1 MVNIKSCLLVCALFS
16 YGVHSQSIV
25 STNVGK
31 IIGLEKSID
40 IDGQQKTVTQFLGI
54 PYAEDTSGQNRFKKP
69 IPKAPFSDTFQAF
82 NISPICVQPI
92 DDEQGFTSNK
102 STEDCLSLNIYVPRQ
117 VRQPT
122 STQMLPVMIWIHGG
136 GYVNG
141 AANSYQFDTLSA
153 FGDVIVV
160 TVNYRVDIFGFLN
173 VGDSR
178 AKGNQGLW
186 DQQLAIKWVNN
197 NIRAFMGDPDEVTI
211 FGESAGAGSVIL
223 QSMYAGNKGL
233 FKRVIAESGSAL
245 GYWSY
250 STKPN
255 ADDLIKFSGCDSGPL
270 DPIECLRGKS
280 ASELEAVIYKQDYIN
295 AVPLDTVHCPPA
307 VDDEFLVEDPYAIV
321 FGNSSISAA
330 AREMFNSV
338 DILIGVNNCDGGF
351 FVNIWKQMSDPN
363 DMKNLTALENDF
375 QNYIIPHVIS
385 TAVRGPSSIHSN
397 QALKKAFIFE
407 YTNWARP
414 NNENTFREMVLQLAS
429 ETLFFTAAIE
439 TIKAH
444 ALEQRGKTF
453 FYVFSADAPG
463 SPIDWLHCA
472 YHAEEIQYMMGASY
486 LTDADKTLSRG
497 MMTAWSN
504 FAKSR
509 QVAFRVRNIHIH
521 MGLFASK
528 SSLARCYKTF
538 LVLNSTEHKL
548 YHAHKC

>member
-1 MVNIKSCLLVCALFS
+1 MVGVKSCLLVCALFI
-16 YGVHSQSIV
+16 YEVHSQSMV
-25 STNVGK
+25 STNVGN
-31 IIGLEKSID
+31 IVGLEKSID

-69 IPKAPFSDTFQAF
+69 IPKAPFSDTFQAL

-92 DDEQGFTSNK
+92 DDKHRLKPNM
-102 STEDCLSLNIYVPRQ
+102 STEDCLFLNIYVPRQ
-117 VRQPT
+117 VLAT
-122 STQMLPVMIWIHGG
+122 STQQLPVMIWIHGG
-136 GYVNG
+136 GYAHG
-141 AANSYQFDTLSA
+141 AANQYQFDTLSA
-153 FGDVIVV
+153 FGDVIIV
-160 TVNYRVDIFGFLN
+160 TINYRVDVFGFLN

-178 AKGNQGLW
+178 AMGNQGLW
-186 DQQLAIKWVNN
+186 DQQLAIQWVNN
-197 NIRAFMGDPDEVTI
+197 NIRAFMGDPAEVTI

-255 ADDLIKFSGCDSGPL
+255 AGDLIKFSGCDSGSL

-280 ASELEAVIYKQDYIN
+280 ASDIEAVIYKQDYID
-295 AVPLDTVHCPPA
+295 AVPLDIVHCPPV
-307 VDDEFLVEDPYAIV
+307 VDGEFLVEDPYAIV

-338 DILIGVNNCDGGF
+338 DILTGVNSCDGGIF
-351 FVNIWKQMSDPN
+351 SNFWKRMSDPN
-363 DMKNLTALENDF
+363 DVKNLTALEDDF
-375 QNYIIPHVIS
+375 RNFIIPHVID
-385 TAVRGPSSIHSN
+385 TVVRGPSSIHSN

-407 YTNWARP
+407 YTDWAQP
-414 NNENTFREMVLQLAS
+414 LNEITFRGKVLQLAS
-429 ETLFFTAAIE
+429 ETGFFIAATE

-444 ALEQRGKTF
+444 ALEQRGKTY
-453 FYVFSADAPG
+453 FYVFSA
-463 SPIDWLHCA
+463 SPPSSTTDGLHCA

-486 LTDADKTLSRG
+486 LTDADRTLSRG

-509 QVAFRVRNIHIH
+509 QVLLIRKFSR
-521 MGLFASK
+521 GLTVFIFAK
-528 SSLARCYKTF
+528 LRECGF
-538 LVLNSTEHKL
+538 LEK
-548 YHAHKC
+548 